1 MGASKLLKRL
11 EVKPTDDEYE
21 AIETSR
27 WGNKD
32 VYPIP
37 HDKRT
42 YGWLSFYAYWGTC
55 GICLSSWTIGSSL
68 IGIGLTAGQA
78 CGAIV
83 IGSVLASLSAYLS
96 GGPGAIHYLGYG
108 TMARAAFG
116 LWGSYFVVML
126 NVFQSFVFY
135 GTQMYFGG
143 MAFVLILNAIF
154 PSFLAM
160 SNTLP
165 DSAGITTPQLIGFVL
180 FIVLYIPIIYFVP
193 PHQIQKFLVANLV
206 VSTATLLGIMSWA
219 VHANGGAGN
228 LVSPAVEVPPSK
240 VGFLMV
246 QGITSIAGTYTGGSD
261 RVSDWTR
268 YAKHRHSPT
277 LAQLTALP
285 VTVTLTALVGIITT
299 SAAAEFMGE
308 AQWNPLIMLQV
319 VQGRWYTAACRAGTF
334 FAGVGL
340 LSVTVFVNYTQNC
353 VSSGM
358 DVAILI
364 PRWISRR
371 RGSIIFSI
379 LGILANPW
387 RFLTQANTFITVLS
401 SFGVFMSP
409 AAAIL
414 VVDFWVVR
422 RTKWNIPELYSPAGI
437 YWFWGGL
444 NWRAFIAYILGMV
457 WALPGFIMAVGG
469 PAVADGWYQL
479 YQISFFFGYV
489 VSGGLFYIFNL
500 VSPPPGLGVQVD
512 FVLDQGQVV
521 FGVEASGRTHESSE
535 EVVIEKRAE
544 AADQK
549 V

>member
-1 MGASKLLKRL
+1 MGASDLLKKL

-21 AIETSR
+21 SIETSR

-37 HDKRT
+37 QDKRT

-55 GICLSSWTIGSSL
+55 GICLSSGRSE
-68 IGIGLTAGQA
+68 
-78 CGAIV
+78 V
-83 IGSVLASLSAYLS
+83 VGSVLASLSAYLS
-96 GGPGAIHYLGYG
+96 GGPGALHHLGYG

-135 GTQMYFGG
+135 G

-154 PSFLAM
+154 PSFLTMA
-160 SNTLP
+160 NTLP
-165 DSAGITTPQLIGFVL
+165 ENAGITTPQLIGFII
-180 FIVLYIPIIYFVP
+180 FIILYFPVIYFVP
-193 PHQIQKFLVANLV
+193 PHQIQKLLVANLV
-206 VSTATLLGIMSWA
+206 ILSATLLGIMGWA
-219 VHANGGAGN
+219 IHANGGPGN
-228 LVSPAVEVPPSK
+228 MVTPAVDIPQIESK
-240 VGFLMV
+240 
-246 QGITSIAGTYTGGSD
+246 GITSIAGTYTGGSD

-268 YAKHRHSPT
+268 YAKTRHSPT

-299 SAAAEFMGE
+299 SAVTKILGE

-319 VQGRWYTAACRAGTF
+319 VQATWYTASCRAGTF

-340 LSVTVFVNYTQNC
+340 LCVTVFVNYTQNC

-358 DVAILI
+358 DVAILL

-387 RFLTQANTFITVLS
+387 RFLTQATTFITVLS

-409 AAAIL
+409 AATIL
-414 VVDFWVVR
+414 VCDFWLVR
-422 RTKWNIPELYSPAGI
+422 GHKWNIPDLYTPGGV
-437 YWFWGGL
+437 YWFTGGL
-444 NWRAFIAYILGMV
+444 NWRAFTAYFVGMI
-457 WALPGFIMAVGG
+457 WALPGFIMSCGG
-469 PAVADGWYQL
+469 PAVSDGWYQM

-489 VSGGLFYIFNL
+489 VSGGLFYALNL
-500 VSPPPGLGVQVD
+500 MFPVPGLGEQVD
-512 FVLDQGQVV
+512 FVLD
-521 FGVEASGRTHESSE
+521 SGRL
-535 EVVIEKRAE
+535 
-544 AADQK
+544 
-549 V
+549 